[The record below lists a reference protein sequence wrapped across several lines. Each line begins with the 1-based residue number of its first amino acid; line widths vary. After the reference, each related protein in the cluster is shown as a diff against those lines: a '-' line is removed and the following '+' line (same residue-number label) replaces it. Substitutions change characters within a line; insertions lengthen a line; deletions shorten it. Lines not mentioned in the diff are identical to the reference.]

1 MKDRNHDDA
10 MAEIFQ
16 NDPETA
22 VATLDAILA
31 DGDQGELLVTLR
43 QIMKNPNKLTI
54 ETLKKSDDREDVYVA
69 KDIND
74 LFHDLG
80 I

>member
-22 VATLDAILA
+22 AATLDAILA
-31 DGDQGELLVTLR
+31 DGTTKVSYL
-43 QIMKNPNKLTI
+43 
-54 ETLKKSDDREDVYVA
+54 
-69 KDIND
+69 
-74 LFHDLG
+74 
-80 I
+80 